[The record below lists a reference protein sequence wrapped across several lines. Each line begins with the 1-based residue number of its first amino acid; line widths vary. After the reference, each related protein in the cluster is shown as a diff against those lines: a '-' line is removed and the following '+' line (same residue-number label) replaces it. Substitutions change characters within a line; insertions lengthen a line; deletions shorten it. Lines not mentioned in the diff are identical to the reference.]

1 MRAAGL
7 VDGTPASPSPKP
19 YKLIGFGDIH
29 GPKPYKFIGLADI
42 HGPKPYKFIGFGN
55 IHGPKPY
62 KFMGFGVQS
71 RVRART
77 AKRHGC
83 SAG

>member
-19 YKLIGFGDIH
+19 YKLIGFG
-29 GPKPYKFIGLADI
+29 DI